1 MQPRNSQTGAFGE
14 NILKIYPE
22 NLKSNVTNSSGP
34 SRLTST
40 QHALSFK
47 GQQLHK
53 GGERRPKQS
62 ETGCLISLEDAGEL
76 WELGC
81 DFRVYFG
88 GFLVWAF
95 GGLRPD
101 ILYHTS
107 IIHYNMLYCAINCTI
122 PHYTIL

>member
-62 ETGCLISLEDAGEL
+62 ETGCRRTELLEPYLVGRCWGA
-76 WELGC
+76 LGAWVRLQGL
-81 DFRVYFG
+81 FWGVSG
-88 GFLVWAF
+88 LGVWGFE
-95 GGLRPD
+95 
-101 ILYHTS
+101 T
-107 IIHYNMLYCAINCTI
+107 
-122 PHYTIL
+122 